1 MVDTRLRS
9 AVVGCRI
16 GALHAAAY
24 RACNDTQLI
33 ALCDKD
39 PVKLAQSGR
48 DFGVEGLYTDL
59 EKMLRAEQPDLLS
72 IATPQPLHAEMTIQ
86 AAGYRPRA
94 ILCEKPMASNMG
106 EARAMLEA
114 CRRNG
119 VRLAIGHEWRWM
131 DLHVKARS
139 LIAEGAIGEPLFAYV
154 SVDPGGLMN
163 RGTHQISYTLYV
175 LGDPKVRWVLANVQ
189 RETDRYERGW
199 PAEDLAGAMVGLEN
213 GVRMAIDSDVR
224 PSVMDDESAQIV
236 AGSDGLMLLP
246 CDFTR
251 APVGLK
257 VLRKN
262 AAEFQVFPSGPERGH
277 DFIVPQIAD
286 LARWARGEIE
296 THRGDANIA
305 IQTQEILMAIYES
318 ARTHSLVRLPVK
330 TQSSPLVDA
339 IKAGD
344 LEVRYPGRYDIRYRA
359 QLPG

>member
-1 MVDTRLRS
+1 MADTRLRS

-16 GALHAAAY
+16 GALHAAGY
-24 RACNDTQLI
+24 NACDDTQLV
-33 ALCDKD
+33 ALCDKQ
-39 PVKLAQSGR
+39 PATLEQAGR
-48 DFGVEGLYTDL
+48 DFGVHRLYADF
-59 EKMLRAEQPDLLS
+59 EDMLRAERLDLLS
-72 IATPQPLHAEMTIQ
+72 IATAQPLHAEMTIQ
-86 AAGYRPRA
+86 AAGHHPRA
-94 ILCEKPMASNMG
+94 ILCEKPMASSMG

-114 CRRNG
+114 CIRNG

-131 DLHVKARS
+131 DIHVKARS
-139 LIAEGAIGEPLFAYV
+139 LIADGAIGEPLFAYV

-163 RGTHQISYTLYV
+163 RGTHQINYTLYV

-213 GVRMAIDSDVR
+213 GVRMAVDSDVR
-224 PSVMDDESAQIV
+224 PSAIDDDSAQIV
-236 AGSDGLMLLP
+236 VGSDGLMLIP

-251 APVGLK
+251 VPFGLK

-262 AAEFQVFPSGPERGH
+262 QADFQVFPPGPERSH
-277 DFIVPQIAD
+277 DFIAPQIAD

-318 ARTHSLVRLPVK
+318 ARTHSLVRLPVR
-330 TQSSPLVDA
+330 TQSSPLIDA
-339 IKAGD
+339 IKTGD
-344 LEVRYPGRYDIRYRA
+344 LEVRCPGRYDIRYRK